1 MGTAGNNPSEVL
13 TRAYLPMQTLFLY
26 DQMTV
31 LAREP
36 GAPLPP
42 IRNPGLV
49 IKDVTLPL
57 IEGIHYDPNEF
68 VIQPGKDLFK
78 QDKLLA
84 LYGKK
89 KISNFYQLDLNFA
102 SSFLDRS
109 LMIHIS
115 DVAVQEEAMSE
126 LRPLITAH
134 VFCVNSGKQDVF
146 ETLYYL
152 SELVARRDILR
163 RVASDLWR
171 ELATKC
177 YNKGNS

>member
-1 MGTAGNNPSEVL
+1 MGTSGKNASEVL
-13 TRAYLPMQTLFLY
+13 TRAYLPMQTLFMY

-31 LAREP
+31 LAREA

-49 IKDVTLPL
+49 IKDVTMPL

-89 KISNFYQLDLNFA
+89 QKLDHYQLGLKHAF
-102 SSFLDRS
+102 FLERN

-115 DVAVQEEAMSE
+115 DIVAQEEAMSE

-134 VFCVNSGKQDVF
+134 VYCVNSGKQDVF

-152 SELVARRDILR
+152 SELMARRDMLR
-163 RVASDLWR
+163 RVASDTWR
-171 ELATKC
+171 DLATKC

>member
-1 MGTAGNNPSEVL
+1 MFTLNLFFFVTVGSCGSISSARKPPEKTCGQQLSASSTSKGLGGPPPAGMGTVQMGTSGKNASEVL
-13 TRAYLPMQTLFLY
+13 TRAYLPMQTLFMY

-31 LAREP
+31 LAREA

-49 IKDVTLPL
+49 IKDVTMPL

-89 KISNFYQLDLNFA
+89 QI
-102 SSFLDRS
+102 
-109 LMIHIS
+109 
-115 DVAVQEEAMSE
+115 
-126 LRPLITAH
+126 
-134 VFCVNSGKQDVF
+134 
-146 ETLYYL
+146 
-152 SELVARRDILR
+152 
-163 RVASDLWR
+163 
-171 ELATKC
+171 
-177 YNKGNS
+177 